1 MQGAAEIADPLVDVR
16 DVVETFRQYGVTLAD
31 WHKTLQVAVL
41 ALDDPQGAVSTNVL
55 RSELSAH
62 LRILLERGLE
72 DQSQVVNDVATWV
85 VRVLLETKVPGIPRP
100 EEEDW
105 GFRTS

>member
-62 LRILLERGLE
+62 LRSVHSRARLSWAFPSRLGGF
-72 DQSQVVNDVATWV
+72 VAAC
-85 VRVLLETKVPGIPRP
+85 LI
-100 EEEDW
+100 
-105 GFRTS
+105 